1 MAAVELASIASTV
14 VSKSSLENFISS
26 SLPRLSSHVHHCRLA
41 ALHNVH
47 RTLQCRTEILGIT
60 DRTLA
65 VHTHAFR
72 HFRVIDNGTDES
84 VPYGCTRSI
93 ASAPEREPL
102 RFHEFVMEALV
113 VMHDR

>member
-1 MAAVELASIASTV
+1 MGASRPLISFDRKVWLSRLLRLGCGLQAYLGKAVGTAA
-14 VSKSSLENFISS
+14 
-26 SLPRLSSHVHHCRLA
+26 
-41 ALHNVH
+41 
-47 RTLQCRTEILGIT
+47 RTLQRRTEILGIT
-60 DRTLA
+60 DGTLA